1 MSEHIYFGDDYIAL
15 NLNVF
20 EGVEIYH
27 PFDTSQTVEI
37 PFDRWED
44 IKSAIDKQYAE
55 YKKSSEQE
63 KRQSIKKQTLHE
75 IHIDGERIEEVN
87 NPETGEKARLIV
99 KNSDDVVSIDNYL
112 NAKYLFDFLP
122 SLKWGDSFCKTIKP
136 KVITTSHLTVAFF
149 MGAIYDTQN
158 D

>member
-75 IHIDGERIEEVN
+75 IYIDGERIEEVN
-87 NPETGEKARLIV
+87 NPKTGEKARFIV
-99 KNSDDVVSIDNYL
+99 KNGDEVVSIDNYL
-112 NAKYLFDFLP
+112 NAKYLH
-122 SLKWGDSFCKTIKP
+122 KK
-136 KVITTSHLTVAFF
+136 
-149 MGAIYDTQN
+149 
-158 D
+158 

>member
-63 KRQSIKKQTLHE
+63 KRQPIKKQTLLE
-75 IHIDGERIEEVN
+75 IYIDGERIEEVN
-87 NPETGEKARLIV
+87 NPKTGEKTRFIV
-99 KNSDDVVSIDNYL
+99 KNGDDVVSIDNHL
-112 NAKYLFDFLP
+112 NAKYLY
-122 SLKWGDSFCKTIKP
+122 KK
-136 KVITTSHLTVAFF
+136 
-149 MGAIYDTQN
+149 
-158 D
+158 

>member
-75 IHIDGERIEEVN
+75 INIDGERIEEVN
-87 NPETGEKARLIV
+87 NPKTGEKARFIV
-99 KNSDDVVSIDNYL
+99 KNGDDIVSIDNYL
-112 NAKYLFDFLP
+112 NAKCLY
-122 SLKWGDSFCKTIKP
+122 KK
-136 KVITTSHLTVAFF
+136 
-149 MGAIYDTQN
+149 
-158 D
+158 

>member
-15 NLNVF
+15 NPNGF
-20 EGVEIYH
+20 KGVEIYH

-63 KRQSIKKQTLHE
+63 KRQSIKEQTLHE
-75 IHIDGERIEEVN
+75 FNIEEVN
-87 NPETGEKARLIV
+87 NPKTDEKARFIV
-99 KNSDDVVSIDNYL
+99 KNGDEVVSIDNYL
-112 NAKYLFDFLP
+112 NAKYLY
-122 SLKWGDSFCKTIKP
+122 KK
-136 KVITTSHLTVAFF
+136 
-149 MGAIYDTQN
+149 
-158 D
+158 

>member
-44 IKSAIDKQYAE
+44 LT
-55 YKKSSEQE
+55 SS
-63 KRQSIKKQTLHE
+63 
-75 IHIDGERIEEVN
+75 
-87 NPETGEKARLIV
+87 P
-99 KNSDDVVSIDNYL
+99 
-112 NAKYLFDFLP
+112 
-122 SLKWGDSFCKTIKP
+122 C
-136 KVITTSHLTVAFF
+136 
-149 MGAIYDTQN
+149 
-158 D
+158 

>member
-1 MSEHIYFGDDYIAL
+1 MYNKPSKQGVIMSEHIYFGDDYIAL

-55 YKKSSEQE
+55 YKKSLEQE
-63 KRQSIKKQTLHE
+63 KRQPIKEQTLHE
-75 IHIDGERIEEVN
+75 FNIEAVRIEEVN
-87 NPETGEKARLIV
+87 NPKTGEKARFIV
-99 KNSDDVVSIDNYL
+99 KNGDDVVSIDNYL
-112 NAKYLFDFLP
+112 NAKYLY
-122 SLKWGDSFCKTIKP
+122 KK
-136 KVITTSHLTVAFF
+136 
-149 MGAIYDTQN
+149 
-158 D
+158 

>member
-1 MSEHIYFGDDYIAL
+1 MYNKPSKQGVIMSEHIYFGDDYIAL
-15 NLNVF
+15 SLNVF

-55 YKKSSEQE
+55 YKKSSGQE

-75 IHIDGERIEEVN
+75 INIDGERIEEVN
-87 NPETGEKARLIV
+87 NPKTGEKARFIV
-99 KNSDDVVSIDNYL
+99 KNGDDVVSIDSYL
-112 NAKYLFDFLP
+112 NAKYLH
-122 SLKWGDSFCKTIKP
+122 K
-136 KVITTSHLTVAFF
+136 
-149 MGAIYDTQN
+149 N
-158 D
+158 

>member
-55 YKKSSEQE
+55 YKKSLEQE
-63 KRQSIKKQTLHE
+63 KRQPIKEQTLHE
-75 IHIDGERIEEVN
+75 FNIEEVD
-87 NPETGEKARLIV
+87 NPKTDEKARFIV
-99 KNSDDVVSIDNYL
+99 KNGDEVVSIDNYL
-112 NAKYLFDFLP
+112 NAKYLY
-122 SLKWGDSFCKTIKP
+122 KK
-136 KVITTSHLTVAFF
+136 
-149 MGAIYDTQN
+149 
-158 D
+158 

>member
-1 MSEHIYFGDDYIAL
+1 MYNKPSKQGVIMSEHIYFGDDYIAL

-20 EGVEIYH
+20 DGVEIYH

-63 KRQSIKKQTLHE
+63 KRQSIKKQTLHG
-75 IHIDGERIEEVN
+75 ICIDGERIEEVN
-87 NPETGEKARLIV
+87 NTKTGEKARFIMRSGDDIV
-99 KNSDDVVSIDNYL
+99 AIDNYM
-112 NAKYLFDFLP
+112 NDRYLR
-122 SLKWGDSFCKTIKP
+122 KK
-136 KVITTSHLTVAFF
+136 
-149 MGAIYDTQN
+149 
-158 D
+158 